1 MAGDRAEAHAIIES
15 GRNQGRSTMI
25 FDPLLLNVPD
35 QFETER
41 LVIRAPRPG
50 DGPVVYAAIVETLD
64 DLRRFPASMRWALD
78 RHTPDTA
85 ESFCR
90 RGAAMW
96 LLRADMPMLLFQ
108 KTDGEFVGGSGVH
121 RFDWAE
127 RRFEVGWWCR
137 KRYQRQGFITEA
149 VKEVIEFAFK
159 HLGARRV
166 FALGDAVN
174 TASWRVCER
183 AGMLYEGTLRSERAD
198 PDGTRRDMR
207 IYAVT
212 R

>member
-1 MAGDRAEAHAIIES
+1 V
-15 GRNQGRSTMI
+15 RSSNEGCAVI
-25 FDPLLLNVPD
+25 FDPILLDLPE

-41 LVIRAPRPG
+41 LVLRAPRPG
-50 DGPVVYAAIVETLD
+50 DGRVVHEATVETLAE
-64 DLRRFPASMRWALD
+64 LRRFPSSIRWARDKPTLEV
-78 RHTPDTA
+78 A

-90 RGAAMW
+90 RSAALW
-96 LLRADMPMLLFQ
+96 LLRADLPMLLFN
-108 KTDGEFVGGSGVH
+108 KADGEFVGGTGLH

-137 KRYQRQGFITEA
+137 KRCQGQGFVSEA
-149 VKEVIEFAFK
+149 VRAVIEYAFA

-166 FALGDAVN
+166 FALGDEENA
-174 TASWRVCER
+174 ASWRVCER
-183 AGMLYEGTLRSERAD
+183 AGMKFEGTLRSERAD

-207 IYAVT
+207 IYAIT

>member
-1 MAGDRAEAHAIIES
+1 VGALPCRYAAARGQEEATS
-15 GRNQGRSTMI
+15 VI
-25 FDPLLLNVPD
+25 FDPLLLDIPD

-41 LVIRAPRPG
+41 LWIRAPRAG
-50 DGPVVYAAIVETLD
+50 DGKVVHAATVETLE
-64 DLRRFPASMRWALD
+64 DLRRFPSSIRWAAEKPTVE
-78 RHTPDTA
+78 RA

-90 RGAAMW
+90 RSAALW
-96 LLRADMPMLLFQ
+96 LLRADLPMLLFN
-108 KTDGEFVGGSGVH
+108 KADEDFVGGTGLH

-149 VKEVIEFAFK
+149 VRAVIDYAFT

-166 FALGDAVN
+166 FALGDEAN
-174 TASWRVCER
+174 SASWRICER
-183 AGMLYEGTLRSERAD
+183 VGMTYEGTMRGERAD

-207 IYAVT
+207 IYAIT

>member
-1 MAGDRAEAHAIIES
+1 MIPV
-15 GRNQGRSTMI
+15 I
-25 FDPLLLNVPD
+25 FDPLLLDLPHE
-35 QFETER
+35 FETEH
-41 LVIRAPRPG
+41 LLIRAPKPG
-50 DGPVVYAAIVETLD
+50 DGAVVHAATVETLE
-64 DLRRFPASMRWALD
+64 DLRRFPSSMRWAMDLPTVE
-78 RHTPDTA
+78 RA

-90 RGAAMW
+90 RSAALW
-96 LLRADMPMLLFQ
+96 LLRADLPMLLFL
-108 KTDGEFVGGSGVH
+108 KTDGEFVGGAGLH

-149 VKEVIEFAFK
+149 VRAVIEYAFA

-166 FALGDAVN
+166 FALGDDAN

-183 AGMLYEGTLRSERAD
+183 VGMAYEGTMRSERAD

-207 IYAVT
+207 LYAIT